1 MEVENILLI
10 EIINFH
16 SVGMNR
22 SFSVHVCSE
31 QSQNTIRKKVLDF
44 NTLDTSLWGEILN
57 SFSPLATLCGSK
69 VSL

>member
-31 QSQNTIRKKVLDF
+31 QSQKHDKEKSVRFQYSSI
-44 NTLDTSLWGEILN
+44 
-57 SFSPLATLCGSK
+57 PLFGVKA
-69 VSL
+69 